1 MNNFGQFKSNSQDV
15 TFVTNINN
23 INISQIEVESLYSV
37 NENNFIN
44 KCIQMTFN
52 ENLSYYLSFSVEPLS
67 TDQTFSLKLINDPNV
82 LDRQE
87 QIIQTYF
94 VPAYSNEVPSS
105 QQPVNFEIIISPN
118 TNYSMLIWEL
128 QRIGIDYTDENGGR
142 KMNITMNKFQIITN
156 LLNNNISSTQLK
168 KIGIQGPPSMLMCI
182 NRQQIRIGKSGI
194 YEINNGM
201 NINFIGF
208 IPKQNDFFIMDY
220 QY

>member
-23 INISQIEVESLYSV
+23 INISQIEVESLYSI
-37 NENNFIN
+37 NESNFIN

-52 ENLSYYLSFSVEPLS
+52 ENLSYYLNFSVEPLS
-67 TDQTFSLKLINDPNV
+67 TDQIFSLKLINDPNV
-82 LDRQE
+82 LDRQ
-87 QIIQTYF
+87 
-94 VPAYSNEVPSS
+94 EVPSS

-128 QRIGIDYTDENGGR
+128 QRIGVDYTDENGGR
-142 KMNITMNKFQIITN
+142 KMNVTMNKFQIITN